1 MQAKYVIL
9 HFLVTT
15 LKKKKT
21 TNKNLLKYKHF
32 NLVYSNY
39 YHFKINRKND
49 TEVFSISYLY

>member
-15 LKKKKT
+15 LKKKT